1 MICSYNASLSSAHD
15 LDNYM
20 TFSITN
26 ILITPS
32 LTPSVFSVEVK
43 TKLLLSSYLPTSSE
57 TVQTDE
63 HYDVMNTM
71 AHLPV
76 VSAYSMP
83 GVFFFKLIP
92 LKDVLFTNRIK
103 FTHWFSLKVHCRA
116 IPLPSFLLYDSL
128 QWKPFKLTVVGLP
141 KKSITFVINIWRISC
156 SYRATKVSHCHPTAA
171 VP

>member
-71 AHLPV
+71 DHLPV

-83 GVFFFKLIP
+83 GVFFFL
-92 LKDVLFTNRIK
+92 TNSPQRCIVHK
-103 FTHWFSLKVHCRA
+103 QNKVH
-116 IPLPSFLLYDSL
+116 PLVQLESTL
-128 QWKPFKLTVVGLP
+128 
-141 KKSITFVINIWRISC
+141 
-156 SYRATKVSHCHPTAA
+156 
-171 VP
+171 